1 MSLSAREPQGD
12 VGPAGVAIDGIVTL
26 LPSRAPI
33 AEHQRVY
40 DSEIR
45 DEASSMIRSIS
56 GWRGV
61 FGDSESSL
69 STGITPPKRYVG
81 AAMALAFA
89 RFLRERERTGTIIVG
104 CDGRPTG
111 PVLAD
116 VMVRVFL
123 SLELPVVF
131 LGVSSSPETVAF
143 ASTESGVA
151 GVCYITASHNPPG
164 YNGAKW
170 GDRDGSVLGA
180 DDARELSEIFE
191 AIVTQREVGE
201 SLRRLVVHSPPP
213 DVERT
218 TAEQPA
224 NRKRAKEA
232 YFSLVTARA
241 GRGRRWEDLRPFFTE
256 TVVVADMN
264 GSARSTGVDAEVLA
278 GLGAELDSID
288 AVPGRISHVIEPEGP
303 GLDRCR
309 DRIRE
314 LLRNGAPVS
323 LGYVPDNDGDRGNL
337 VFPSKPSVRTLA
349 SQDVFCLAVLA
360 ELSWLAA
367 GGSLSG
373 NSVAI
378 VANGPTS
385 LRVEEIADVFGATP
399 FRAEVGEANVVTKAQ
414 ELRNEGWFVP
424 ILGEGSNGGNITFP
438 GTIRDPLSTVVSMLR
453 LFAMKP
459 DAEIAP
465 LSYALSALRTINAH
479 TGDNGT
485 RGRFSQGVDSSGR
498 NRSPEGTDD
507 RPRDGSSNGPNHA
520 PADIPTPA
528 ELFDTLYSLLP
539 VWHTTPVTA
548 PEAKIEVGAIAHA
561 DLKSRMEHLLP
572 STVDAAIRLLEP
584 VGAASHWEI
593 RNFEGTTCR
602 IGAGERDPEGDGTG
616 GFAVWFY
623 DENRKPFAFTWMRGS
638 RTEPLF
644 RVISDVRGIPRDP
657 PKSEAV
663 LESLHSWFRSM
674 IRTALE

>member
-1 MSLSAREPQGD
+1 MSSSAREPQGD
-12 VGPAGVAIDGIVTL
+12 VGPAGVTIDGIVTIV
-26 LPSRAPI
+26 PSRAPI
-33 AEHQRVY
+33 AEHQRIY
-40 DSEIR
+40 DSEIH
-45 DEASSMIRSIS
+45 DEATSMIRSIS

-69 STGITPPKRYVG
+69 STAIVPPKRYVG

-89 RFLRERERTGTIIVG
+89 RFVRERERTGAIIVA

-116 VMVRVFL
+116 VMIRVFL
-123 SLELPVVF
+123 SLELPVIF

-170 GDRDGSVLGA
+170 GDRDGRVLGA
-180 DDARELSEIFE
+180 NDSRELSKIFE
-191 AIVTQREVGE
+191 AIVAQREVGE
-201 SLRRLVVHSPPP
+201 NLRRLVVHCPPST
-213 DVERT
+213 VERT
-218 TAEQPA
+218 IAEQPA
-224 NRKRAKEA
+224 NRTRAKNA

-241 GRGRRWEDLRPFFTE
+241 GRGRRWEELRPFFAE
-256 TVVVADMN
+256 SVVVADMN

-278 GLGAELDSID
+278 GLGAELYSID

-314 LLRNGAPVS
+314 LLRGSAPVS

-337 VFPSKPSVRTLA
+337 VFPSKMSVHTLA

-367 GGSLSG
+367 GSSLSE
-373 NSVAI
+373 NPVAI

-385 LRVEEIADVFGATP
+385 LRVEEIANVFGATP
-399 FRAEVGEANVVTKAQ
+399 FRAEVGEANVVTKAE
-414 ELRNEGWFVP
+414 ELRAEGWFVP

-453 LFAMKP
+453 LFAMRP
-459 DAEIAP
+459 DAEASP
-465 LSYALSALRTINAH
+465 LPHALSALRAVSAH
-479 TGDNGT
+479 LDDNGS
-485 RGRFSQGVDSSGR
+485 RERFS
-498 NRSPEGTDD
+498 EGTDNSSRD
-507 RPRDGSSNGPNHA
+507 RSSKGGDHA
-520 PADIPTPA
+520 TVEAQTPA
-528 ELFDTLYSLLP
+528 ELFETLYSRLP

-548 PEAKIEVGAIAHA
+548 PEARIEVGAIAHA
-561 DLKSRMEHLLP
+561 DLKSRVENLLP
-572 STVDAAIRLLEP
+572 NGLDAAIQLLEP
-584 VGAASHWEI
+584 VAAASHWEI
-593 RNFEGTTCR
+593 RNFEGTACR
-602 IGAGERDPEGDGTG
+602 IGAGERDPSGDATG

-623 DENRKPFAFTWMRGS
+623 DEYRRPFAFTWMRGS

-657 PKSEAV
+657 AKSGAV